1 MLDQTVGQRDTPEKR
16 LQKLVHANAAI
27 AAELSLDDLLSRVL
41 TSARDIVGARYAA
54 LGVMGSD
61 GSLEQVIHCGMDE
74 ATVDAIGE
82 LPKGRGL
89 IGALLERPEPIRL
102 RTLNHDPRSS
112 GLPPSHPAMGAF
124 LGVPIR
130 SASSVYGNLYLAN
143 PLDRDEFSA
152 EDQNLV
158 TALAATAGI
167 AIENAR
173 LHVQSQRRQEWL
185 RASAQVSHR
194 LLASPD
200 DQTALNDVANS
211 VRELTMA
218 DSVAILLPA
227 PDDPGQLVVE
237 VVSGL
242 GARALQG
249 LRMPVVG
256 SQVHQAM
263 QEQRLMVLEGFQQRL
278 AEFPELRSLPT
289 IRHIVALP
297 LQGAGRPRGAI
308 VAGRTADVAF
318 SAVDLELAE
327 GFVSQAG
334 LALELADGRVDRHK
348 LAMLED
354 RARIAGDLHNHVVQK
369 LFAAGLTLQGTATM
383 VRDAPLRRQLM
394 GAVDN
399 LDDTI
404 RTIRTSIFELQT
416 PHLQATSVRSRVMRV
431 LGEMTPVLGFTPQVT
446 FEGPLDTMVDEALGN
461 EVEAVLRESLTNV
474 AKHAR
479 ASSVTV
485 DLAAEGRTLQMTVAD
500 DGVGLRR
507 SARRSGLSNMRHRAE
522 SHGGVLG
529 LERAPAGGLL
539 LRWTVSLPD

>member
-27 AAELSLDDLLSRVL
+27 AAELSLGELLGRVL

-74 ATVDAIGE
+74 ATVAAIGD

-89 IGALLERPEPIRL
+89 IGALLERPEPIRV
-102 RTLNHDPRSS
+102 RTLDQDPRSS
-112 GLPPSHPAMGAF
+112 GLPPAHPAMGAF

-143 PLDRDEFSA
+143 PVGRDEFSA

-173 LHVQSQRRQEWL
+173 LHVQSQRRQEWQ

-211 VRELTMA
+211 VRELTRA

-227 PDDPGQLVVE
+227 TDDPGQLVVE
-237 VVSGL
+237 VVTGL
-242 GARALQG
+242 GARELHG
-249 LRMPVVG
+249 LRVPIVG

-263 QEQRLMVLEGFQQRL
+263 QEQRLRVLEGFQQRL
-278 AEFPELRSLPT
+278 SETPELRSWCT

-308 VAGRTADVAF
+308 VAGRTTDVAF
-318 SAVDLELAE
+318 SAADLELAE

-383 VRDAPLRRQLM
+383 VGDAALRRQLM

-416 PHLQATSVRSRVMRV
+416 PHLPATSVRSRVMRV

-479 ASSVTV
+479 ATSVTV

-522 SHGGVLG
+522 SHGGRLD
-529 LERAPAGGLL
+529 LDRAPAGGLL
-539 LRWTVSLPD
+539 LRWTVELPD